1 MSSRQ
6 NLRFVHDRADEIVRE
21 EQDIAKTNK
30 KTKKKN
36 QLSCPPRIFHHCR
49 RSREKFARNRCIA
62 KTACTIR
69 LFTDRRRVLTVPP
82 LASDPQENE
91 ES

>member
-30 KTKKKN
+30 KTKKKKSAELPPSN
-36 QLSCPPRIFHHCR
+36 FSPLS
-49 RSREKFARNRCIA
+49 S
-62 KTACTIR
+62 
-69 LFTDRRRVLTVPP
+69 FTR
-82 LASDPQENE
+82 
-91 ES
+91 

>member
-30 KTKKKN
+30 KTKNKN